1 MMMVAAPDRKMTNR
15 EVAPILVV
23 DDEASIR
30 EVVVDMLGLQGYR
43 TETAADGAEALEA
56 IARERPRLVLLDMRM
71 PRMDG
76 WAFARA
82 LEQQGI
88 DIPVIVMT
96 AARDAESWAAEID
109 ADAFLG
115 KPFRVDMLL
124 DAVERILDEQ
134 DRT

>member
-1 MMMVAAPDRKMTNR
+1 MMMVAAPEGKTTNR

-82 LEQQGI
+82 LEERGI

-96 AARDAESWAAEID
+96 AARDAESWAGEID

-124 DAVERILDEQ
+124 DAVERILDE
-134 DRT
+134 